1 MMKKTILYL
10 FVTFFITISCKKNV
24 IDASSSKVFQESIN
38 SMASSLNTFQQD
50 KFNEALYIL
59 KTFGVEGE
67 TDLEKMTKLRQLLNK
82 KNVSEIMLLADKIAQ
97 EKDIKWSSTTPPSL
111 GTMNI
116 FSSNTPTE
124 TDHNNIKASS
134 LKIIITPN
142 NTDSLSS
149 INTIL
154 ITPRL
159 LDTKDIPIEF
169 SNATLETT
177 MEVFSNG
184 NKIYTSKNL
193 MQNHH
198 FKGFSL
204 KISSLPI
211 GKVINNTIDISVSV
225 KTTNKNYK
233 TTKAGIK
240 VNPNALQQPK
250 IINEDEWQIEDSIL
264 IARNNEIK
272 PSTKKLSPK
281 SVVNSFLNNLATH
294 NFKEAY
300 NKSNNPNWESYDTF
314 SNPTTGF
321 GAVKNINIKKI
332 STISST
338 SDNASVNALYE
349 VTDKDGKL
357 VSLNVTFGLKHTNS
371 EWKIISYKIN

>member
-10 FVTFFITISCKKNV
+10 LVIFFITTSCKKDV
-24 IDASSSKVFQESIN
+24 VDASSPKAFQESIN
-38 SMASSLNTFQQD
+38 DMVSTLNTFQQD

-67 TDLEKMTKLRQLLNK
+67 TDIEKMSKLRQLLNQK
-82 KNVSEIMLLADKIAQ
+82 KVSEIMLLADKVAQ
-97 EKDIKWSSTTPPSL
+97 EKDIKWSSTAPPSL

-116 FSSNTPTE
+116 FSVNSPTE

-134 LKIIITPN
+134 LKIIITPTN
-142 NTDSLSS
+142 VDSLSG
-149 INTIL
+149 INAML

-159 LDTKDIPIEF
+159 VNIEDTPIEF

-193 MQNHH
+193 MQDHH

-204 KISSLPI
+204 KVSSLPI
-211 GKVINNTIDISVSV
+211 GKVINNTIDITVSV
-225 KTTNKNYK
+225 KTTDKIYK
-233 TTKAGIK
+233 MTKAGIK
-240 VNPNALQQPK
+240 VNPNALQKPK
-250 IINEDEWQIEDSIL
+250 VINEDEWQIEDSI
-264 IARNNEIK
+264 IVTKNNEIA
-272 PSTKKLSPK
+272 SSIETNPK
-281 SVVNSFLNNLATH
+281 SVVRSFLNSLAAQ

-300 NKSNNPNWESYDTF
+300 YKSNNPNWESYDTF

-321 GAVKNINIKKI
+321 GAVKNISIKKI

-338 SDNASVNALYE
+338 SDNASVNASYE
-349 VTDKDGKL
+349 VTDKDGKAMP
-357 VSLNVTFGLKHTNS
+357 LNVIFGLKHTNG